1 MFATKYRLKAWW
13 KMESWFVEVAGGRS
27 FFSFSSFDLY
37 FLHSIIYTR
46 STFFNTH
53 PSPDPKLSE
62 YSPTREWWDQAWLL
76 SQGVPGGHTEVQS
89 IQEEPSC
96 SFVGADW
103 LERFWPVTGGE
114 MMLVSEPWGH
124 GKIYRLIV
132 PPTEHIWCSAAAVPI
147 TEGDT
152 YGWCRSTPSTQVPL
166 ETASWVK
173 RTMTSCC
180 SDRFWGNDS
189 RTRRWGSQELPS
201 LGDQA

>member
-76 SQGVPGGHTEVQS
+76 SQGVPGGHTQVQERKAGGFKGS
-89 IQEEPSC
+89 PPVPAAPTLQDTGELSSSGPAGTLGPLSAALPLVVGSEPV
-96 SFVGADW
+96 FWFHVRK
-103 LERFWPVTGGE
+103 ERFWGLQTGLSLTRSFLSNTHFT
-114 MMLVSEPWGH
+114 M
-124 GKIYRLIV
+124 
-132 PPTEHIWCSAAAVPI
+132 PI
-147 TEGDT
+147 TVDSGARSMEGA
-152 YGWCRSTPSTQVPL
+152 GNSEHRKHPST
-166 ETASWVK
+166 
-173 RTMTSCC
+173 
-180 SDRFWGNDS
+180 F
-189 RTRRWGSQELPS
+189 
-201 LGDQA
+201 